1 MATVLSLI
9 QPVTTKDLIQFLQYA
24 FHAGEDV
31 LFLAFVLMITF
42 SVAISIR
49 RIMVGYKQS

>member
-1 MATVLSLI
+1 MLSLI

-42 SVAISIR
+42 SVAVSIR